1 MLIESLPGRH
11 YTWTEGV
18 GALIEMAL
26 SVAGKIATYKLM
38 SVEGAIE
45 SVWVNFLGLWSMRE
59 DITAA

>member
-45 SVWVNFLGLWSMRE
+45 SV
-59 DITAA
+59 